1 MSLPTS
7 TPWHETHGQGS
18 DLVLLHGW
26 GLSSEIWG
34 AFAAR
39 LGERYRVTLI
49 DLPGL
54 GRSAPAGDMSLGAV
68 VEALLA
74 AAPEQAH
81 WVGWSLGGQLAL
93 AVAER
98 APRRVKSLSL
108 IAANPCF
115 VAREGWPCA
124 MAPALFDAFLASLAS
139 QQGRT
144 LQRFAAL
151 QTRGSATA
159 REELKRLKAVLSATE
174 PRAPA
179 PALKLLRADLR
190 AALAALA
197 CPAQLLLGRADQL
210 VPAGLAGPAR
220 ALNHRLTVQLL
231 EHSAHLPFVSQ
242 ADAVVTA
249 LIRQVSAADAAG

>member
-1 MSLPTS
+1 
-7 TPWHETHGQGS
+7 
-18 DLVLLHGW
+18 
-26 GLSSEIWG
+26 
-34 AFAAR
+34 
-39 LGERYRVTLI
+39 
-49 DLPGL
+49 
-54 GRSAPAGDMSLGAV
+54 
-68 VEALLA
+68 
-74 AAPEQAH
+74 
-81 WVGWSLGGQLAL
+81 
-93 AVAER
+93 
-98 APRRVKSLSL
+98 
-108 IAANPCF
+108 
-115 VAREGWPCA
+115 
-124 MAPALFDAFLASLAS
+124 MAPALFDAFLAALAS

-159 REELKRLKAVLSATE
+159 REELRRLKAVLSATE

-210 VPAGLAGPAR
+210 VPAGPAR